1 MEIRTISLQDET
13 AFRAFQDLLLEEKQ
27 EGNTFVETKKVT
39 DFTSFVKK
47 SKVLET
53 ETTNPDWSTQT
64 TYFAFDQ
71 GEILGKI
78 SCRWEIDKG
87 DLARAGGHIGYVTS
101 PKYRQQG
108 IMTDLL
114 AFALAKYQERGI
126 LKVLITAHADNLA
139 SRRTIEKAGGSLEDF
154 MTLEDDYPS
163 SHMAGQT
170 IARYWIDLENKK

>member
-27 EGNTFVETKKVT
+27 EGNPFVETKNVT
-39 DFTSFVKK
+39 DFASFVNN
-47 SKVLET
+47 SKRLET

-64 TYFAFDQ
+64 TYFAFDK

-78 SCRWEIDKG
+78 SCRWEIAKG

-108 IMTDLL
+108 IMSKLL
-114 AFALAKYQERGI
+114 QFSLAQYQERGI

-139 SRRTIEKAGGSLEDF
+139 SRRTIEKAGGSLENLI
-154 MTLEDDYPS
+154 MLEDDYPS
-163 SHMAGQT
+163 PHMAGQT
-170 IARYWIDLENKK
+170 IACYWIELENKK

>member
-27 EGNTFVETKKVT
+27 EGNPFVETQKVT
-39 DFTSFVKK
+39 DFASFVNN
-47 SKVLET
+47 SKRLET

-64 TYFAFDQ
+64 TYFAFDK

-108 IMTDLL
+108 IMSKLL
-114 AFALAKYQERGI
+114 QFALAQYQERGI
-126 LKVLITAHADNLA
+126 TKVLITANEDNSA
-139 SRRTIEKAGGSLEDF
+139 SRRTIEKVGGSLENLI
-154 MTLEDDYPS
+154 MLEGDYPS

-170 IARYWIDLENKK
+170 IARYWIELENKK